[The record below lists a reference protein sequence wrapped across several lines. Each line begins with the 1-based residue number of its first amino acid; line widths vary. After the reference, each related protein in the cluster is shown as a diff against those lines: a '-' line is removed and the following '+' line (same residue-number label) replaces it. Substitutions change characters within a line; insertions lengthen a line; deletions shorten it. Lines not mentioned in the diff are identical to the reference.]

1 MAAMAEI
8 PNESGDE
15 TSDAHRLPDLL
26 DTREYEKYVVR
37 GKREI
42 VAILHQLQ
50 ASVSLITA
58 FFNEGKEMLLTSLL
72 AANDDRAIIDF
83 GADHDTN
90 RKALAADRIF
100 CVASH
105 EKVRIQFELGRLK
118 EINYDGGPAFSA
130 PLPRS
135 ILRLQ
140 RRDFFRL
147 AMPIAR
153 PLKCLIPRIDEQ
165 GSAETIEASIVD
177 ISGGGL
183 ALTVPEG
190 LAFERDMEFPDCRID
205 LPEVGTIAM
214 TLQARNVFEVDLRSG
229 LRVRRAG
236 CAFVKPAGAML
247 ALIQRYIMK
256 VERERKARESGL
268 I

>member
-1 MAAMAEI
+1 MAEI
-8 PNESGDE
+8 PNASGDE
-15 TSDAHRLPDLL
+15 ASDAHRLPDLL
-26 DTREYEKYVVR
+26 DTRDYEKYVVR

-42 VAILHQLQ
+42 LAILRQLQ

-58 FFNEGKEMLLTSLL
+58 FFDEGKEMLLTSLL
-72 AANDDRAIIDF
+72 GADDDRAVIDF
-83 GADHDTN
+83 GADHETN
-90 RKALAADRIF
+90 RKALNADRIF

-105 EKVRIQFELGRLK
+105 EKVRIQFELGRLT
-118 EINYDGGPAFSA
+118 EIDYDGGPAFSA

-147 AMPIAR
+147 SMPIAR
-153 PLKCLIPRIDEQ
+153 PLKCLIPKADAD
-165 GSAETIEASIVD
+165 GNSETVEASIVD

-183 ALTVPEG
+183 ALTVPES
-190 LAFERDMEFPDCRID
+190 LKCERDMEFADCRID
-205 LPEVGTIAM
+205 LPEVGTIVM
-214 TLQARNVFEVDLRSG
+214 TLRARNVFEVELRNG
-229 LRVRRAG
+229 LRVTRAG
-236 CAFVKPAGAML
+236 CAFVNPHGAML